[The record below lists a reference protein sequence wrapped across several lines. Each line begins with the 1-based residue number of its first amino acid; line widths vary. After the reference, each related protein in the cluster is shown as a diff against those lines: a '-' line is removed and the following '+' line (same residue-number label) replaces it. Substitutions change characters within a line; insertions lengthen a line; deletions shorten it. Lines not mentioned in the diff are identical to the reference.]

1 MLALFLLLVI
11 VAIVLGIVGVV
22 VKGLVYLLII
32 GIVVF
37 LGALLLGALRIRR
50 RPGKPARLSL
60 ANLRYAQM
68 IMTRTALVTGGAS
81 GLGAA
86 TAVRLRAEGL
96 TVTTLDVSGSA
107 DVVADVTDEAALRLA
122 AGQIGPVDVLI
133 NSAGIVGANKPLLET
148 TAEEWRRVFEVNV
161 LGTVNTMRI
170 FVPGMRERG
179 WGRVVNFASMAGKD
193 GNPNLSPYSASKGA
207 VIALT
212 KSAGKELALTGVLVN
227 AIAPAVIA
235 TPMNDSTAPDVLA
248 YITSL
253 IPMKRVGRPEEVA
266 ELIAFLSSDR
276 VRFSTGA
283 VYDISGGRATY

>member
-1 MLALFLLLVI
+1 
-11 VAIVLGIVGVV
+11 
-22 VKGLVYLLII
+22 
-32 GIVVF
+32 
-37 LGALLLGALRIRR
+37 
-50 RPGKPARLSL
+50 
-60 ANLRYAQM
+60 
-68 IMTRTALVTGGAS
+68 MTHTALVTGGAS

-86 TAVRLRAEGL
+86 TAARLRAEGL
-96 TVTTLDVSGSA
+96 AVTTLDVSDQA
-107 DVVADVTDEAALRLA
+107 DIVADVTDEATLRLA

-148 TAEEWRRVFEVNV
+148 TAAEWRRVFDVNV
-161 LGTVNTMRI
+161 LGTVNTMRM

-193 GNPNLSPYSASKGA
+193 GNPNLSVYSASKAA

-212 KSAGKELALTGVLVN
+212 KSAGKELAITGVLVN

-248 YITSL
+248 HITSL

-266 ELIAFLSSDR
+266 ELVAFLSSDR
-276 VRFSTGA
+276 VSFSTGA

>member
-1 MLALFLLLVI
+1 
-11 VAIVLGIVGVV
+11 
-22 VKGLVYLLII
+22 
-32 GIVVF
+32 
-37 LGALLLGALRIRR
+37 
-50 RPGKPARLSL
+50 
-60 ANLRYAQM
+60 
-68 IMTRTALVTGGAS
+68 MTRTALVTGGAS

-86 TAVRLRAEGL
+86 TAARLRAEGL
-96 TVTTLDVSGSA
+96 AVTTLDVSDRA
-107 DVVADVTDEAALRLA
+107 DVVADVTDEATLRLV
-122 AGQIGPVDVLI
+122 AGRLGPVDVLI

-148 TAEEWRRVFEVNV
+148 TAEEWRLVFEVNV
-161 LGTVNTMRI
+161 LGTVNTMRT

-193 GNPNLSPYSASKGA
+193 GNANLSVYSASKAA

-212 KSAGKELALTGVLVN
+212 KSAGKELATTGVLVN

-248 YITSL
+248 HITSL

-266 ELIAFLSSDR
+266 ELVAFLSSDR
-276 VRFSTGA
+276 VSFSTGA

>member
-1 MLALFLLLVI
+1 
-11 VAIVLGIVGVV
+11 
-22 VKGLVYLLII
+22 
-32 GIVVF
+32 
-37 LGALLLGALRIRR
+37 
-50 RPGKPARLSL
+50 
-60 ANLRYAQM
+60 
-68 IMTRTALVTGGAS
+68 MTRTALVTGGAS

-96 TVTTLDVSGSA
+96 AVTTLDVSGPA
-107 DVVADVTDEAALRLA
+107 DVLADVTDEAALRRA
-122 AGQIGPVDVLI
+122 AGRVDEHVDRADL
-133 NSAGIVGANKPLLET
+133 AGIVGANKPLLET
-148 TAEEWRRVFEVNV
+148 TAEQWRGVFEVNV

-170 FVPGMRERG
+170 FVPGMRDRG

-193 GNPNLSPYSASKGA
+193 GNPNLSVYSASKAA

-235 TPMNDSTAPDVLA
+235 TPMNDATAPDVLA
-248 YITSL
+248 HITSL

-266 ELIAFLSSDR
+266 ELVAFLSSDR
-276 VRFSTGA
+276 VSFSTGA